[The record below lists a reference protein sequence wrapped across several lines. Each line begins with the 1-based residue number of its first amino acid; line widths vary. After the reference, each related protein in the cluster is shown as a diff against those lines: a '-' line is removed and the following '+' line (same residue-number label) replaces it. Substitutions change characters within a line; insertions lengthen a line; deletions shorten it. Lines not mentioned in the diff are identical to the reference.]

1 MRHTNFFRVSDCT
14 NVDGTKTSVC
24 FKQDKRDQL
33 LRFGYQNQHT
43 GYSAIRRA
51 SEALHAEIKA
61 NVSAY
66 AWMPEPSWSDL
77 VVNKAL
83 AVLRGSYQPEKA
95 AALQAAA
102 DAAAAV
108 LAAQAD
114 ENNQAWDAVA

>member
-24 FKQDKRDQL
+24 FKQDKREQL
-33 LRFGYQNQHT
+33 LKFGYQNQHT
-43 GYSAIRRA
+43 AYSAIRRA

-61 NVSAY
+61 NVSAH

-83 AVLRGSYQPEKA
+83 AVLRGSFQPEKA
-95 AALQAAA
+95 AAL
-102 DAAAAV
+102 AAAAALGV
-108 LAAQAD
+108 AQAAQ
-114 ENNQAWDAVA
+114 NNRAWDAVA

>member
-1 MRHTNFFRVSDCT
+1 MRHTIFHRVSDCL

-24 FKQDKRDQL
+24 MKDDKREQL
-33 LRFGYQNQHT
+33 LTFSYQNSHT
-43 GYSAIRRA
+43 ANSAVRRA

-61 NVSAY
+61 NVSAH

-95 AALQAAA
+95 AALE
-102 DAAAAV
+102 AAAALV
-108 LAAQAD
+108 AAQAA
-114 ENNQAWDAVA
+114 ENNQAWAGV